1 MKYRKLGKTEV
12 SLSAIGLGCMGMSAA
27 YGVADEKESIKT
39 LHRALELGINF
50 WDTADVYG
58 NGANERLL
66 SKVLAEKR
74 NQIFIATKF
83 GFRLRNHQGTV
94 FDGGESYVDASPQ
107 YIRQAVE
114 LSLKRLNIETIDL
127 YYAHRIDPTIP
138 VEETVGTMAE
148 LVKEGKVRYLGLSE
162 CSAESLRRACA
173 VHPISA
179 VESEYSL
186 LTRDV
191 EKEILPLT
199 KELGVTLVPFSPL
212 GRGLV
217 TNTINVNALG
227 ENDFRKH
234 LPRYNGI
241 YWENNQKLTAEFAEI
256 AESKGITPA
265 QLALAWILAQS
276 ENIIPIPGTKRI
288 KYLEENA
295 KATDVNLL
303 PDDISKIELL
313 LKKYPNIDLLQQRF
327 FRLLSEYSQR
337 EVFATELVGAIEE
350 LALHLADFS
359 MYEQD
364 NSILLR
370 YFSFGL
376 HRLKSYRVQ
385 FEQEKNALFASN

>member
-12 SLSAIGLGCMGMSAA
+12 NLSAVGLGCMGMSAA
-27 YGVADEKESIKT
+27 YGVADEKESVKT
-39 LHRALELGINF
+39 LHRALELGVNF

-58 NGANERLL
+58 NGANEELL

-83 GFRLRNHQGTV
+83 GFRLHNSEGSV
-94 FDGGESYVDASPQ
+94 FAGGESYVDGSPA
-107 YIRQAVE
+107 YIRQAIE
-114 LSLKRLNIETIDL
+114 CSLKRLNIETIDL

-162 CSAESLRRACA
+162 CSPESLRRACA

-199 KELGVTLVPFSPL
+199 KELGITFVPFSPL
-212 GRGLV
+212 SRGLI
-217 TNTINVNALG
+217 TNTMNVNIL
-227 ENDFRKH
+227 EDNDFRKH
-234 LPRYNGI
+234 LPRYNGVH
-241 YWENNQKLTAEFAEI
+241 WENNQNLAAEFAEM
-256 AESKGITPA
+256 AEGKGITPA

-288 KYLEENA
+288 KYLEENV
-295 KATDVNLL
+295 KAVDVDLSAE
-303 PDDISKIELL
+303 DISNIELL
-313 LKKYPNIDLLQQRF
+313 LKKYPNIGNRYN
-327 FRLLSEYSQR
+327 EY
-337 EVFATELVGAIEE
+337 
-350 LALHLADFS
+350 DFKFV
-359 MYEQD
+359 
-364 NSILLR
+364 N
-370 YFSFGL
+370 
-376 HRLKSYRVQ
+376 K
-385 FEQEKNALFASN
+385 